1 MYKEFKFLIRK
12 YICIFQGLFISDS
25 LIVKKLENKIT
36 IFCYHDITDNPS
48 DFCIK
53 YNLYVRLKNFKKQIN
68 YISKHFEIIDIR
80 SLSDPSFITPKNSAI
95 ISFDDGFKGA
105 FDNGLTY
112 LDRIK
117 IPAVMFLNMDSV
129 LNKNPMVSAVAKY
142 LEENKSEY
150 SLWNIK
156 KNYHNHIH
164 YSEYSKFIS
173 KENLRSFALD
183 YQGLMANESDL
194 LNLKN
199 SKYATFSN
207 HYFQHFDSRVL
218 NKYEVEYQIN
228 ENEIKL
234 KKYNNYA
241 KFFAFTNGSFTK
253 DYICLIHSFKIFH
266 KILTSSGTAST
277 KDSLVLDRIAIDD
290 SFVNKFSMKAA
301 LYKAIR

>member
-1 MYKEFKFLIRK
+1 MYKKFKFLIRK
-12 YICIFQGLFISDS
+12 YIGIFQGLFICDS
-25 LIVKKLENKIT
+25 LIVKTLENKIT

-48 DFCIK
+48 EFCIK
-53 YNLYVRLKNFKKQIN
+53 YNLHVGLKNFKKQMN
-68 YISKHFEIIDIR
+68 YISQYFEIIDIR
-80 SLSDPSFITPKNSAI
+80 SLSDPSFIMPKNAAI

-105 FDNGLTY
+105 FDNGLSY
-112 LDRIK
+112 LDKIK

-129 LNKNPMVSAVAKY
+129 LNKNPIVSAVAKY
-142 LEENKSEY
+142 LEENKSKY
-150 SLWNIK
+150 PLWNIK
-156 KNYHNHIH
+156 KNYHNHIN
-164 YSEYSKFIS
+164 YSEYSKFIC
-173 KENLRSFALD
+173 NDRLRSLVLD

-194 LNLKN
+194 LNLKI
-199 SKYATFSN
+199 SKYVTFSN
-207 HYFQHFDSRVL
+207 HYFQHFDSCVL
-218 NKYEVEYQIN
+218 NKFEVEYQIN

-253 DYICLIHSFKIFH
+253 EYICLIDSFKIFH
-266 KILTSSGTAST
+266 KILTSSGTASC